1 MRVKI
6 EFEVDVPPVV
16 GTEQELEDWLRFVYN
31 DNDTIN
37 SDNPYL
43 VSCGEPDP
51 VFGTF
56 DWEVA

>member
-31 DNDTIN
+31 DNGSIN
-37 SDNPYL
+37 SDNPYF
-43 VSCGEPDP
+43 VACGEPDP